1 MAEKPKNRKLN
12 KPFRTPK
19 GPKKFAVYV
28 KDPKTG
34 NIKIVRFGDPNMEI
48 KRDDPKRR
56 KAFRDRHN
64 CDERNDKTKPSYW
77 SCKFWSEKPVNEL
90 LASSREGWNDKTFFI
105 NLTEW
110 DGRTFWPQEE
120 IAPYF
125 EGIEVEESIADE
137 SHDYHLE
144 FTPDMMA
151 ELHEKG
157 RIEVTIREGGRDMVV
172 MFTYKGDKGEA
183 YHHYEEEEQGD
194 CGGDYEKRSE
204 AAKISAQVEKALK
217 KKVKEHNEKH
227 GDKKG
232 KRVTLRML
240 KAVFRRGVGA
250 YNTNPQSVRP
260 NVKSSDQWAM
270 ARVNVFLKAVR
281 TNRFNSGKFDTDL
294 LPKDHPLSSKK

>member
-1 MAEKPKNRKLN
+1 MDKNRKLN
-12 KPFRTPK
+12 KPFRTPS

-28 KDPKTG
+28 KDPTTG
-34 NIKIVRFGDPNMEI
+34 NVKIVRFGDPNMEI

-64 CDERNDKTKPSYW
+64 CDERKDKTKPSYW
-77 SCKFWSEKPVNEL
+77 SCKFWSGKSVTEL
-90 LASSREGWNDKTFFI
+90 LSGASKVYNVD
-105 NLTEW
+105 LTQW
-110 DGRTFWPQEE
+110 DGRTFWPKEE
-120 IAPYF
+120 IEPAF
-125 EGIEVEESIADE
+125 EGVEVSEADD
-137 SHDYHLE
+137 SHDYHLD

-151 ELHEKG
+151 ELHNNGELQ
-157 RIEVTIREGGRDMVV
+157 VTVREGGREMVIK
-172 MFTYKGDKGEA
+172 FTYDGKDSMDTMGYFHYDEDKDEDKANHCGDKES
-183 YHHYEEEEQGD
+183 
-194 CGGDYEKRSE
+194 K
-204 AAKISAQVEKALK
+204 AAKISARVEKSLK
-217 KKVKEHNEKH
+217 NKVKEHNEKH

-281 TNRFNSGKFDTDL
+281 TNKFNSGKFDTDL
-294 LPKDHPLSSKK
+294 LPKGHPLSSKK

>member
-1 MAEKPKNRKLN
+1 MDNNRKLN

-28 KDPKTG
+28 KDPKSG
-34 NIKIVRFGDPNMEI
+34 NIKIVRFGDPEMEI

-56 KAFRDRHN
+56 KAFRDRHS
-64 CDERNDKTKPSYW
+64 CDEKKDKTKPGYW
-77 SCKFWSEKPVNEL
+77 SCKFWSGKSVTEL
-90 LASSREGWNDKTFFI
+90 LAKSSSVYNVD
-105 NLTEW
+105 LTDW
-110 DGRTFWPQEE
+110 DGRTFWPEEE
-120 IAPYF
+120 ITPYF
-125 EGIEVEESIADE
+125 KNVEVEESIADE
-137 SHDYHLE
+137 SHDYHLDI
-144 FTPDMMA
+144 TPEMMK

-157 RIEVTIREGGRDMVV
+157 RIEVTVREGNKEMVI
-172 MFTYKGDKGEA
+172 MFTYKSDG
-183 YHHYEEEEQGD
+183 YHHYEEGQAK
-194 CGGDYEKRSE
+194 CGADHKKASE

-217 KKVKEHNEKH
+217 KKVEEHNEKH

>member
-1 MAEKPKNRKLN
+1 MEKNRKLN

-28 KDPKTG
+28 KDPQTG
-34 NIKIVRFGDPNMEI
+34 NVKIVRFGDPDMEI

-64 CDERNDKTKPSYW
+64 CDEKKDKTKPSYW
-77 SCKFWSEKPVNEL
+77 SCKFWSAKNVSDL
-90 LASSREGWNDKTFFI
+90 LSQSSFVYNVD
-105 NLTEW
+105 LTDW

-120 IAPYF
+120 IAAYF
-125 EGIEVEESIADE
+125 ADAEVEESIADE

-144 FTPDMMA
+144 FTPEMMA

-157 RIEVTIREGGRDMVV
+157 RIEVTVREGGREMVI
-172 MFTYKGDKGEA
+172 MFTYKGEG
-183 YHHYEEEEQGD
+183 YHHYEEEQGD
-194 CGGDYEKRSE
+194 CGGDHEKTSE
-204 AAKISAQVEKALK
+204 AAKISAKVEKALK
-217 KKVKEHNEKH
+217 KKVEDHNKKH

-281 TNRFNSGKFDTDL
+281 TNKFNSGKFDTDL
-294 LPKDHPLSSKK
+294 LPKGHPLSSKK

>member
-1 MAEKPKNRKLN
+1 MDKNRKLN
-12 KPFRTPK
+12 KPFRTPD

-28 KDPKTG
+28 KDPDTD

-64 CDERNDKTKPSYW
+64 CDEKKDKTKPSYW
-77 SCKFWSEKPVNEL
+77 SCKFWSDKSVTEL
-90 LASSREGWNDKTFFI
+90 LSGASKVYNVD
-105 NLTEW
+105 LTQW
-110 DGRTFWPQEE
+110 DGRTFWRREE
-120 IAPYF
+120 IEPAF
-125 EGIEVEESIADE
+125 KGMDVSEADD

-144 FTPDMMA
+144 ITSQMMA
-151 ELHEKG
+151 ELHNKG
-157 RIEVTIREGGRDMVV
+157 ELEVTVREGGQEMVIK
-172 MFTYKGDKGEA
+172 FTYDPKDSMDTMGYFHYDKKKKKDKDEDKASHCGDRESK
-183 YHHYEEEEQGD
+183 
-194 CGGDYEKRSE
+194 
-204 AAKISAQVEKALK
+204 AAKISARVEKALK
-217 KKVKEHNEKH
+217 RKVKEHNEKH

-260 NVKSSDQWAM
+260 SVKSSDQWAM

-281 TNRFNSGKFDTDL
+281 TNKFNSGKFDTDL
-294 LPKDHPLSSKK
+294 LPKGHPLSSKK